1 MVCWQNSCNTTHIME
16 HENNALLTQTLPVLP
31 NRRRLWSRPSVWAL
45 LILLALI
52 LAQWVDSR
60 KQISAIQ
67 QEVAHRLAESDQA
80 AKETRFLAKQTQDT
94 ALTVQAKMALL
105 EERLA
110 EIQSQS
116 VALQSMYQEI
126 SSSRDQRLLAEVEQA
141 IALAMQQLQF
151 AGNVET
157 ALIALENADARL
169 AKELQ
174 PQFNSLRRLLAR
186 DIARLKATPGAD
198 LTGLSLKIESV
209 VTTVDTL
216 PLAFEQRPTNTPVAS
231 APATAPAS
239 FISRSYWQALVSE
252 VWHELYQL
260 LRIERIEQRDPAL
273 LSPSQSFFLRENLK
287 LRLLNARLALLQRD
301 GKTFRDET
309 IQTQALLDRY
319 FDVRAPSV
327 VTARKTLNVLAATD
341 VGFNLPSLGE
351 TLAAVRNLKLS
362 RDRGVSR

>member
-1 MVCWQNSCNTTHIME
+1 ME
-16 HENNALLTQTLPVLP
+16 HENNALLTQALPVLP
-31 NRRRLWSRPSVWAL
+31 GRRRLWSRPSVWAL

-67 QEVAHRLAESDQA
+67 QEVAHRLVENDQA
-80 AKETRFLAKQTQDT
+80 IKEIRFLAKQTQDT
-94 ALTVQAKMALL
+94 ALTVQAKVTLL

-116 VALQSMYQEI
+116 VALQSMYQEM

-141 IALAMQQLQF
+141 IVMAMQQLQF

-174 PQFNSLRRLLAR
+174 PQFISLRRLLAR
-186 DIARLKATPGAD
+186 DILRLKATPGAD
-198 LTGLSLKIESV
+198 LTSISLKIESIV
-209 VTTVDTL
+209 SVIDTL
-216 PLAFEQRPTNTPVAS
+216 PLAFEQRPKNTPVAPIPGAALS
-231 APATAPAS
+231 S
-239 FISRSYWQALVSE
+239 SLISRSYWQALVSE
-252 VWHELYQL
+252 VWQELYQL
-260 LRIERIEQRDPAL
+260 LRIERIEHRDPAL

-301 GKTFRDET
+301 GKTFRDEI

-327 VTARKTLNVLAATD
+327 VNARKTLNALAATD

>member
-1 MVCWQNSCNTTHIME
+1 ME
-16 HENNALLTQTLPVLP
+16 PENNALLTQTLPVLP
-31 NRRRLWSRPSVWAL
+31 DRRRLWSRPSVWAF
-45 LILLALI
+45 LILLALM
-52 LAQWVDSR
+52 LAQWADSR

-67 QEVAHRLAESDQA
+67 QEVAHRLAENDQA
-80 AKETRFLAKQTQDT
+80 AKEARFLAKQTQDT
-94 ALTVQAKMALL
+94 ALTVQAKVTLL

-116 VALQSMYQEI
+116 LALQSMYQEM

-141 IALAMQQLQF
+141 IVLAMQQLQF

-157 ALIALENADARL
+157 ALITLENADARL

-174 PQFNSLRRLLAR
+174 PQFMSLRRLLAR

-209 VTTVDTL
+209 ANAVDTL
-216 PLAFEQRPTNTPVAS
+216 PLTFEQRPQNTPVAS
-231 APATAPAS
+231 TTGAAPSS
-239 FISRSYWQALVSE
+239 FINRSYWQALVSE

-260 LRIERIEQRDPAL
+260 LRIERIEQRDPTL

-309 IQTQALLDRY
+309 LQAQALLDRY

-327 VTARKTLNVLAATD
+327 VTARKTLNALAATD
-341 VGFNLPSLGE
+341 VGVNLPSLGE

-362 RDRGVSR
+362 RDRGVGR

>member
-1 MVCWQNSCNTTHIME
+1 ME
-16 HENNALLTQTLPVLP
+16 HENNALLTQTLPLP
-31 NRRRLWSRPSVWAL
+31 LNRRRLLSRPSIWAF

-52 LAQWVDSR
+52 LAQWIDSR

-67 QEVAHRLAESDQA
+67 QEVAHRLTENDQA

-94 ALTVQAKMALL
+94 ALTVQAKVTLL

-116 VALQSMYQEI
+116 VALQSMYQEM

-141 IALAMQQLQF
+141 ITLAMQQLQF

-157 ALIALENADARL
+157 ALIALENADTRL

-174 PQFNSLRRLLAR
+174 PQFISLRRLLAR
-186 DIARLKATPGAD
+186 DIALLKATPGAD
-198 LTGLSLKIESV
+198 LTGLSLKIEGVASA
-209 VTTVDTL
+209 VDTL
-216 PLAFEQRPTNTPVAS
+216 PLAFEHRPQNPPVAS
-231 APATAPAS
+231 TTDAAPAS
-239 FISRSYWQALVSE
+239 FINRSYWQALVSE

-260 LRIERIEQRDPAL
+260 LRIERIEERDPAL

-327 VTARKTLNVLAATD
+327 VTARKTLNALAATD
-341 VGFNLPSLGE
+341 VGFNLPSLSE

-362 RDRGVSR
+362 RDSGVSR

>member
-1 MVCWQNSCNTTHIME
+1 ME
-16 HENNALLTQTLPVLP
+16 HENNVLLTGTLPVLP
-31 NRRRLWSRPSVWAL
+31 SRRRLWSRPLVWVL

-60 KQISAIQ
+60 KQISAMQ
-67 QEVAHRLAESDQA
+67 QELAHRLADNDQA

-94 ALTVQAKMALL
+94 ALTVQAKVTLL

-116 VALQSMYQEI
+116 VALQSMYQEMA
-126 SSSRDQRLLAEVEQA
+126 SSRDQRLLAEVEQA
-141 IALAMQQLQF
+141 IVLAMQQLQF

-157 ALIALENADARL
+157 ALISLENADARL

-174 PQFNSLRRLLAR
+174 PQFISLRRLLAR

-209 VTTVDTL
+209 VNMVDAL
-216 PLAFEQRPTNTPVAS
+216 PLAFEQRPKNTPAVS
-231 APATAPAS
+231 TPVTAPAS
-239 FISRSYWQALVSE
+239 FIDRSYWQALVADI
-252 VWHELYQL
+252 WHDLYQL
-260 LRIERIEQRDPAL
+260 LRIERIEPHDPVL

-287 LRLLNARLALLQRD
+287 LRMLNARLALLQRD
-301 GKTFRDET
+301 GKTFRDEI
-309 IQTQALLDRY
+309 IQTQVFLTRY

-327 VTARKTLNVLAATD
+327 VTARKTLNILAATD
-341 VGFNLPSLGE
+341 VGLNLPSLGE
-351 TLAAVRNLKLS
+351 TLAAVRDLKLS

>member
-16 HENNALLTQTLPVLP
+16 HENNALLTQTSPALP
-31 NRRRLWSRPSVWAL
+31 NRRRLWSRPSFWVI

-67 QEVAHRLAESDQA
+67 QELAQRLAENDQA
-80 AKETRFLAKQTQDT
+80 TKETHFLAKQARDAT
-94 ALTVQAKMALL
+94 LTVQAKVALL

-116 VALQSMYQEI
+116 VALQSMYQEM
-126 SSSRDQRLLAEVEQA
+126 SSSRDQRLLAEVEQS

-174 PQFNSLRRLLAR
+174 PQFIFLRRLLAR

-209 VTTVDTL
+209 VSAVDTL
-216 PLAFEQRPTNTPVAS
+216 PLAFEHRPKNTHVAS
-231 APATAPAS
+231 ATATAPAS
-239 FISRSYWQALVSE
+239 FVSRSYWQALVSE

-273 LSPSQSFFLRENLK
+273 LAPSQSFFLRENLK

-301 GKTFRDET
+301 GKTFRDEV
-309 IQTQALLDRY
+309 IRTQDLIDRY
-319 FDVRAPSV
+319 FDVRTSSV
-327 VTARKTLNVLAATD
+327 VNVQKTLSALAATD
-341 VGFNLPSLGE
+341 VSFNLPSLGE

-362 RDRGVSR
+362 RDRGLSR